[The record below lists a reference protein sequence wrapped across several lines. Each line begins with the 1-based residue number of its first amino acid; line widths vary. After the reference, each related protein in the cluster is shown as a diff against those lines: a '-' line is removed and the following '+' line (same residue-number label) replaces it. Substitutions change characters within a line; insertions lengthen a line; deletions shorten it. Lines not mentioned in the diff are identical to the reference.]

1 MKRLKKNKFNLVIIT
16 KSDQVGTQ
24 QLKAGLGLIPKN
36 IREYK
41 TNVSNPVFFSGWSI
55 LEHDRR
61 L

>member
-1 MKRLKKNKFNLVIIT
+1 MKRLKKKINLVIIT

-36 IREYK
+36 IK
-41 TNVSNPVFFSGWSI
+41 NTKQNGSNPVFVSGWSI